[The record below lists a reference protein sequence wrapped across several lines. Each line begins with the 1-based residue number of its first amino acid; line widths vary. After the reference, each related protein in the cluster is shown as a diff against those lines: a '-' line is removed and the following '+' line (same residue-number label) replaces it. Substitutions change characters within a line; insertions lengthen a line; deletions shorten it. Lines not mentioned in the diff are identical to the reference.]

1 MTRSE
6 SPLKHTPSKMATS
19 FMSILIL
26 KGSLSNPAVPAEPL
40 AVWWVPREGTCLYKS
55 DGDHEPGRGA
65 AGVAVIVPLAVDLA
79 RQRLVGH
86 VPDQPLREA
95 QPRLLQQG
103 LAAQPPVPLQD
114 GLAETVG
121 PFVAH
126 LGKRERKKPWVQGK
140 AWHSHQ
146 GGLCQFGSTRS
157 RQAGSHHQAEL

>member
-1 MTRSE
+1 MWV
-6 SPLKHTPSKMATS
+6 
-19 FMSILIL
+19 
-26 KGSLSNPAVPAEPL
+26 GS
-40 AVWWVPREGTCLYKS
+40 REGTCLYKS

-86 VPDQPLREA
+86 VPDQPLRQA

-126 LGKRERKKPWVQGK
+126 LGKKEETM
-140 AWHSHQ
+140 
-146 GGLCQFGSTRS
+146 STRQGLAQPS
-157 RQAGSHHQAEL
+157 GRIVPVW

>member
-1 MTRSE
+1 MTGSQ
-6 SPLKHTPSKMATS
+6 SPFKHTPSKMAIS
-19 FMSILIL
+19 FMSVLIL
-26 KGSLSNPAVPAEPL
+26 NESLSNPVVPAEPL
-40 AVWWVPREGTCLYKS
+40 AMWVGSREGTCLYKS

-65 AGVAVIVPLAVDLA
+65 AGVAVIVPLAVDLP

-86 VPDQPLREA
+86 VPDQPLRQA

-126 LGKRERKKPWVQGK
+126 LGKKEETM
-140 AWHSHQ
+140 
-146 GGLCQFGSTRS
+146 STRQGLAQPS
-157 RQAGSHHQAEL
+157 GRIVPVW